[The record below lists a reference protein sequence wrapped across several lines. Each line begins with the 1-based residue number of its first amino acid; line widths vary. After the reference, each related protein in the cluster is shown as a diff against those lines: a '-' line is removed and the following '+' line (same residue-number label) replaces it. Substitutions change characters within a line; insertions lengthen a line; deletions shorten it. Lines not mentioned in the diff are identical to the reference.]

1 MSETTL
7 ASGFG
12 DLRVAAHFC
21 RILEN
26 QGITIPTPIQAEAI
40 PVALEGKDLIGIA
53 QTGTGKT
60 LAFGL
65 PMVENLKSGEVGL
78 VLAPTRELAQQI
90 AETYSKLNVQCVL
103 VVGGASMLRQK
114 HELRN
119 NPKVIVA
126 TPGRL
131 QDHMYQ
137 RTVRLNN
144 VSIVVLDEA
153 DRMFDMGFAPAIMR
167 ILDELPENRQTMLF
181 SATFPKDVEQLAS
194 RYQVDPVRIEVD
206 KAFSIPDLIDQ
217 ELVFLTHEEKKTK
230 LTELLYDNQGTV
242 LVFARTR
249 HGARKLA
256 KSVRDDGHTAAEL
269 HADRTLAQRREALAG
284 FKQGHFRV
292 LVATDIAARGIDV
305 KDISLVINFDVPEC
319 ADDYI
324 HRIGRTGRAGAE
336 GRAIMLAM
344 PQQARD
350 VKDIEKLMGME
361 LRICDTST
369 SVPASFKPGFNPDS
383 LRPRNRSER
392 PNRAPRVERKERT
405 RERDRLAS
413 AVTETPEV
421 STEERAPRAPQPERP
436 WNHDRPS
443 SENRPWNN
451 DRPQGD
457 RPYNRDSRPQGGG
470 YQGNRPQ
477 GDRPFN
483 RDSRPQGGD
492 RAQGQGNGYQGNRPW
507 NNDRPQGGGYQGNR
521 PNNDERRPWSNDRPQ
536 GGGYQ
541 GNRPNNDER
550 RPWSNDRPQGGGYQ
564 GNRPNND
571 ERRPWSN
578 DRTPREGS
586 RFGGGGRP
594 FNRDSQAQSRPWTND
609 RPQNGG
615 DRPYNRDS
623 RESRPWSNDRPQ
635 GDRPNNHDSRPQN
648 GGDRSYNRESRP
660 WSNDRPQGDSR
671 PDKKPRWVSRDAT
684 PRPDG
689 HPRFGGEAKPFERP
703 GSAGRP
709 AGAPWGSKPKTTSF
723 KNKYKPKSAGPAPAA
738 SAKKGHRGWSGK
750 PTKG

>member
-90 AETYSKLNVQCVL
+90 AETYSKLNVQCAL

-181 SATFPKDVEQLAS
+181 SATFPKDVEQLAA

-206 KAFSIPDLIDQ
+206 KAFSIPELIDQ

-230 LTELLYDNQGTV
+230 LTELLYDNNGTV

-256 KSVRDDGHTAAEL
+256 KAVRDDGHTAAEL

-350 VKDIEKLMGME
+350 VKDIEKLMGMQ

-369 SVPASFKPGFNPDS
+369 SIPASFKPDYNPDS
-383 LRPRNRSER
+383 FRPKNRSER

-413 AVTETPEV
+413 VTENPEAT
-421 STEERAPRAPQPERP
+421 TEERAPRAPQPERP

-457 RPYNRDSRPQGGG
+457 RPFNRDSRPQGDRPYNRDSRPQGGG
-470 YQGNRPQ
+470 YQGNRPFNRDSRPQ
-477 GDRPFN
+477 GDRPFG

-492 RAQGQGNGYQGNRPW
+492 RPW
-507 NNDRPQGGGYQGNR
+507 NNDRPQGQG
-521 PNNDERRPWSNDRPQ
+521 
-536 GGGYQ
+536 
-541 GNRPNNDER
+541 
-550 RPWSNDRPQGGGYQ
+550 
-564 GNRPNND
+564 
-571 ERRPWSN
+571 
-578 DRTPREGS
+578 
-586 RFGGGGRP
+586 
-594 FNRDSQAQSRPWTND
+594 
-609 RPQNGG
+609 
-615 DRPYNRDS
+615 
-623 RESRPWSNDRPQ
+623 
-635 GDRPNNHDSRPQN
+635 
-648 GGDRSYNRESRP
+648 
-660 WSNDRPQGDSR
+660 
-671 PDKKPRWVSRDAT
+671 
-684 PRPDG
+684 
-689 HPRFGGEAKPFERP
+689 
-703 GSAGRP
+703 
-709 AGAPWGSKPKTTSF
+709 
-723 KNKYKPKSAGPAPAA
+723 
-738 SAKKGHRGWSGK
+738 
-750 PTKG
+750 